1 MTDHTLGFTLVRN
14 LDARPERIWNA
25 WTRADEAAE
34 WWHPRGATTPRE
46 SVEINPT
53 VGGTYRYTMVD
64 DATGDETVTAGDYRE
79 VIPFEK
85 LLFTWGKPEDTSND
99 RFLITVTIEDLGE
112 LARVTFDLRGYAGM
126 KGDEFIYDGWESALD
141 SLAAFVGQ
149 SEVLG

>member
-1 MTDHTLGFTLVRN
+1 MIDTNLGFTLVRTF
-14 LDARPERIWNA
+14 DATPEQIWNA
-25 WTRADEAAE
+25 WTNPDDAAQ
-34 WWHPRGATTPRE
+34 WLHPVGVTTPRE
-46 SVEINPT
+46 SVEIDARE
-53 VGGTYRYTMVD
+53 GGTYRYTMVD

-112 LARVTFDLRGYAGM
+112 LARMTFDLRGYAGM

-141 SLAAFVGQ
+141 SLATFVGQ